1 MRLFLLRHVEA
12 QSPEEVERDEE
23 RAITSRGE
31 NRLRKACR
39 GLRRLD
45 IFPDRILSSPFKR
58 AIQTAEVAADELG
71 FPGEIEAVE
80 ELSPESDP
88 AELMGV
94 LRTFAGVGQV
104 LIVGHQPFLGRLVGH
119 LIGAPQARV
128 GLKKG
133 GLARIDVE
141 DWGEDP
147 PGQLR
152 WLFTLK
158 QLSWLRKK
166 KGKGKKNDEDLE

>member
-12 QSPEEVERDEE
+12 QSPREVERDED
-23 RAITSRGE
+23 RAVTARGE
-31 NRLRKACR
+31 TRLRKACR

-45 IFPDRILSSPFKR
+45 IFPDRILSSPLKR
-58 AIQTAEVAADELG
+58 AVQTAEVTADELG
-71 FPGEIEAVE
+71 FPGQIEAVE
-80 ELSPESDP
+80 ELAPESDP
-88 AELMGV
+88 AELVEV
-94 LRTFAGVGQV
+94 LRTFSGVGQV
-104 LIVGHQPFLGRLVGH
+104 LIVGHQPFLGRLAGY

-128 GLKKG
+128 ALKKG
-133 GLARIDVE
+133 GLARIDIE
-141 DWGEDP
+141 DWGEEP

-166 KGKGKKNDEDLE
+166 KGKGKKDEEDME